1 MPMPLGK
8 QVFLAGVAASG
19 SCAILYYLVQSKY
32 PMKRPR
38 QGRLLVLLG
47 PSSIEGNTS
56 DAFSR
61 LEKEGKGYFEQPV
74 HHSIG
79 YSFFLIL

>member
-32 PMKRPR
+32 PMKCPR
-38 QGRLLVLLG
+38 QGRLLVLLAL
-47 PSSIEGNTS
+47 PP
-56 DAFSR
+56 
-61 LEKEGKGYFEQPV
+61 LKE
-74 HHSIG
+74 
-79 YSFFLIL
+79 ILQMLSAD